1 MNQLVLLPMP
11 QRLHRLEGSCRLQ
24 AEGFIWLRGDICDAL
39 LRTGR
44 ILQEALASVG
54 PRWELT
60 AAPGDDESRLGAIIH
75 VDPAQA
81 PQPEGYRLTIGANGV
96 HIMAHDVA
104 GAFYAAMAIRQL
116 ARQCV
121 GVGELPCLRIEDWPD
136 FPHRGVM
143 LDISRDKVP
152 TMETLYALVDL
163 LAEWRINQFQLYTEH
178 TFAYRHHREVWEN
191 ASPMTGEQVM
201 ALDATCR
208 QRFIELVPNQNSF
221 GHLHRWLK
229 HPRYRHLAETPD
241 GFQSPWGDDPFS
253 FCPLEPGS
261 LELLAELY
269 AELLPHFSSRQFNVG
284 CDETFD
290 LGQGRS
296 RPACEE
302 RGVGRVYL
310 EFLLKIHQLVQR
322 HGRTMQLWGDI
333 ILHYPDLIPELP
345 KDVIA
350 LEWGYEADHPFARNG
365 QKLAQAGVPY
375 YVCPGTSSWNT
386 IAGRTANALG
396 NLWNAAE
403 SGLALR
409 QAQDEAHGAIG
420 YLITDWGDHGHWQHL
435 PVSFLSY
442 AYGAAVS
449 WAAQA
454 NRDLDLPRALDLHAF
469 QDAAGVMGRLAYD
482 LGNAYREAGVLVPN
496 ASLLALLLLRPDQP
510 VTESDWP
517 GLTVEGLERTLEY
530 VDGVMSP
537 LSQACPEPCPERSR
551 RDSRRARMARP
562 DAALIADEFRNAAAL
577 LRHACRL
584 GIARLHTESG
594 EIASFSTETR
604 RVLASE
610 LEEIITEFRRLWL
623 ARNRPGGLADSVV
636 RMERLLTMYRGE

>member
-1 MNQLVLLPMP
+1 MTDQFVLLPMP
-11 QRLHRLEGSCRLQ
+11 QRLHRLEGSHRLQ
-24 AEGFIWLRGDICDAL
+24 PER
-39 LRTGR
+39 
-44 ILQEALASVG
+44 EAIV
-54 PRWELT
+54 
-60 AAPGDDESRLGAIIH
+60 H
-75 VDPAQA
+75 VDPAQV
-81 PQPEGYRLTIGANGV
+81 PQPEGYRLTIGADGI
-96 HIMAHDVA
+96 HIVAHDAA
-104 GAFYAAMAIRQL
+104 GAFYAAMAMRQI
-116 ARQCV
+116 ARQSA
-121 GVGELPCLRIEDWPD
+121 GAGELPCLRIEDWPD

-163 LAEWRINQFQLYTEH
+163 LAEWRINQLQLYTEH

-201 ALDATCR
+201 ALDAYCR

-229 HPRYRHLAETPD
+229 HPRYRRLAETPA
-241 GFQSPWGDDPFS
+241 GFQSPWGDDPLS
-253 FCPLEPGS
+253 LCPLEPGS

-269 AELLPHFSSRQFNVG
+269 DELLPHFSSRQFNVG

-296 RPACEE
+296 RAACEE

-322 HGRTMQLWGDI
+322 RGRTMQFWGDI
-333 ILHYPDLIPELP
+333 ILHYPDLISELP

-365 QKLAQAGVPY
+365 QKFAQAGVPY
-375 YVCPGTSSWNT
+375 YVCPGTSSWNS

-403 SGLALR
+403 SG
-409 QAQDEAHGAIG
+409 QAHGAIG
-420 YLITDWGDHGHWQHL
+420 YLITDWGDNGHWQHL
-435 PVSFLSY
+435 PVSFLGY

-454 NRDLDLPRALDLHAF
+454 NRNLDLPRALDLHAF

-496 ASLLALLLLRPDQP
+496 ASLLALLLLYPEQP

-517 GLTVEGLERTLEY
+517 GLTAEGLERTLEY
-530 VDGVMSP
+530 VDRVMAP
-537 LSQACPEPCPERSR
+537 LSQA
-551 RDSRRARMARP
+551 RMALYRTVQYGARP
-562 DAALIADEFRNAAAL
+562 DAELIADEFRNAAAL

-584 GIARLHTESG
+584 GIARLQAESG
-594 EIASFSTETR
+594 EIASIPVEMR
-604 RVLASE
+604 RALASE
-610 LEEIITEFRRLWL
+610 LEEIVAEYRRLWL
-623 ARNRPGGLADSVV
+623 SRNRPGGLADSVG
-636 RMERLLTMYRGE
+636 RMERLLTILNLE

>member
-1 MNQLVLLPMP
+1 LTNELVLLPMP
-11 QRLHRLEGSCRLQ
+11 QRLHRLEGSHRLQ
-24 AEGFIWLRGDICDAL
+24 PER
-39 LRTGR
+39 
-44 ILQEALASVG
+44 EAIV
-54 PRWELT
+54 
-60 AAPGDDESRLGAIIH
+60 H
-75 VDPAQA
+75 VDPAQVRQTEA
-81 PQPEGYRLTIGANGV
+81 YRLTIGPDSI
-96 HIMAHDVA
+96 HIVAHDAA
-104 GAFYAAMAIRQL
+104 GAFYAAMTMRQL
-116 ARQCV
+116 ARQCA
-121 GVGELPCLRIEDWPD
+121 GMGEVPCLRIEDWPD

-178 TFAYRHHREVWEN
+178 TFAYRHHREVWEH

-201 ALDATCR
+201 ALDAYCR

-229 HPRYRHLAETPD
+229 HPRYRHLAETPA

-253 FCPLEPGS
+253 LCPLEPGS
-261 LELLAELY
+261 LELLAELFD
-269 AELLPHFSSRQFNVG
+269 ELLPHFSSRQFNVG

-296 RPACEE
+296 RAACEE

-322 HGRTMQLWGDI
+322 HGRTMQFWGDI

-345 KDVIA
+345 KDIIA
-350 LEWGYEADHPFARNG
+350 LEWGYEADHPFARNS
-365 QKLAQAGVPY
+365 QKFAQAGVPY
-375 YVCPGTSSWNT
+375 YVCPGTSSWNS

-403 SGLALR
+403 SGC
-409 QAQDEAHGAIG
+409 AHGAIG
-420 YLITDWGDHGHWQHL
+420 YLITDWGDNGHWQHL
-435 PVSFLSY
+435 PVSFLGY

-454 NRDLDLPRALDLHAF
+454 NQELDLPRALDLHAF

-482 LGNAYREAGVLVPN
+482 LGNAYQEVGLLVPN
-496 ASLLALLLLRPDQP
+496 ASLLALLLLHPDQP

-517 GLTVEGLERTLEY
+517 GLTVEGLERTLDY
-530 VDGVMSP
+530 VDRVMAP
-537 LSQACPEPCPERSR
+537 LFSQA
-551 RDSRRARMARP
+551 RMALYRTVQYGARP
-562 DAALIADEFRNAAAL
+562 DAELIADEFRNAAAL

-584 GIARLHTESG
+584 GIARLHAESG
-594 EIASFSTETR
+594 EITSIPAETR
-604 RVLASE
+604 RALASQ
-610 LEEIITEFRRLWL
+610 LEGTMAEYRRLWL
-623 ARNRPGGLADSVV
+623 SRNRPGGLADSVG
-636 RMERLLTMYRGE
+636 RMERLLTLYRSD

>member
-1 MNQLVLLPMP
+1 MP
-11 QRLHRLEGSCRLQ
+11 QRLHRLEGSHRLQ
-24 AEGFIWLRGDICDAL
+24 PER
-39 LRTGR
+39 
-44 ILQEALASVG
+44 EAIV
-54 PRWELT
+54 
-60 AAPGDDESRLGAIIH
+60 H
-75 VDPAQA
+75 VDPAQV
-81 PQPEGYRLTIGANGV
+81 PQPEGYRLTIGPDSI
-96 HIMAHDVA
+96 HIVAHDSA
-104 GAFYAAMAIRQL
+104 GAFYAAMTMRQL
-116 ARQCV
+116 ARQAD
-121 GVGELPCLRIEDWPD
+121 GAGELPCLCIEDWPD

-163 LAEWRINQFQLYTEH
+163 LAEWRINQLQLYTEH

-201 ALDATCR
+201 GLDAYCR

-229 HPRYRHLAETPD
+229 HPHYRHLAETPD
-241 GFQSPWGDDPFS
+241 GYQSPWGDDPFS
-253 FCPLEPGS
+253 LCPLEPGS

-269 AELLPHFSSRQFNVG
+269 DEFLPHFSSRQFNVG
-284 CDETFD
+284 CDETFE

-296 RPACEE
+296 RAACEE
-302 RGVGRVYL
+302 RGTGRVYL

-322 HGRTMQLWGDI
+322 HGRTMQFWGDI

-345 KDVIA
+345 KDIIA

-365 QKLAQAGVPY
+365 QKFAQAGVPY
-375 YVCPGTSSWNT
+375 YVCPGASSWNT

-403 SGLALR
+403 SG
-409 QAQDEAHGAIG
+409 QAHGAIG
-420 YLITDWGDHGHWQHL
+420 YLITDWGDNGHWQHL
-435 PVSFLSY
+435 PVSFLGY

-482 LGNAYREAGVLVPN
+482 LGNAYQEPGVLVPN
-496 ASLLALLLLRPDQP
+496 ASLLALILLRPDQP
-510 VTESDWP
+510 VTEGDWP
-517 GLTVEGLERTLEY
+517 GLSVEGLERTLEY
-530 VDGVMSP
+530 VDRVMAS
-537 LSQACPEPCPERSR
+537 LSQ
-551 RDSRRARMARP
+551 ARMARP
-562 DAALIADEFRNAAAL
+562 DAELIADEFRNAAAL

-584 GIARLHTESG
+584 GIARRQADGG
-594 EIASFSTETR
+594 EIASIPLETR
-604 RVLASE
+604 RALASE
-610 LEEIITEFRRLWL
+610 LEEIVAEYRRLWL
-623 ARNRPGGLADSVV
+623 RRNRPGGLADSVG
-636 RMERLLTMYRGE
+636 RMERLLTLYRSD

>member
-1 MNQLVLLPMP
+1 MP
-11 QRLHRLEGSCRLQ
+11 QRLHCLGGSHRLQ
-24 AEGFIWLRGDICDAL
+24 PERFIWLKGDPTGDL
-39 LRTGR
+39 LRTGQT
-44 ILQEALASVG
+44 LQEALASVG

-60 AAPGDDESRLGAIIH
+60 AAPGDDASRLGAIIH
-75 VDPAQA
+75 VDSAQV
-81 PQPEGYRLTIGANGV
+81 PWPEGYRLTIGADGI
-96 HIMAHDVA
+96 HIVAHDAA
-104 GAFYAAMAIRQL
+104 GALYAAMTMRQI

-121 GVGELPCLRIEDWPD
+121 GAGELPCLRIEDWPD

-143 LDISRDKVP
+143 LDMSRDKVP
-152 TMETLYALVDL
+152 TMQTLYALVDL
-163 LAEWRINQFQLYTEH
+163 LAEVRINQLQLYTEH
-178 TFAYRHHREVWEN
+178 TFAYRNHREVWEQ

-201 ALDATCR
+201 ALDASCR

-221 GHLHRWLK
+221 GHMHRWLR
-229 HPRYRHLAETPD
+229 HPRYRHLAETPA

-253 FCPLEPGS
+253 LCPLEPGS

-269 AELLPHFSSRQFNVG
+269 NELLPHFCSRQFNVG

-296 RPACEE
+296 RAACEE

-310 EFLLKIHQLVQR
+310 EFLLKVHRLVQR
-322 HGRTMQLWGDI
+322 HGRTMQFWGDI

-345 KDVIA
+345 RGVVA
-350 LEWGYEADHPFARNG
+350 LEWGYEADHPFAKNG
-365 QKLAQAGVPY
+365 QKFAQAGVPY
-375 YVCPGTSSWNT
+375 YVCPGTSSWNA

-403 SGLALR
+403 SGLA
-409 QAQDEAHGAIG
+409 HGAIG
-420 YLITDWGDHGHWQHL
+420 YLITDWGDYGHWQHL
-435 PVSFLSY
+435 PVSFLGY

-454 NRDLDLPRALDLHAF
+454 NRDLDLARALDLHAF

-482 LGNAYREAGVLVPN
+482 LGNAYQEPGLLVPN

-510 VTESDWP
+510 VTEGDWP

-530 VDGVMSP
+530 VDRKMAP
-537 LSQACPEPCPERSR
+537 LSL
-551 RDSRRARMARP
+551 ARMARP
-562 DAALIADEFRNAAAL
+562 DAELIADEFRNAAAL

-584 GIARLHTESG
+584 GIARLQAESG
-594 EIASFSTETR
+594 EIASIAMDTR
-604 RVLASE
+604 QALASE
-610 LEEIITEFRRLWL
+610 LQGIVAEYRRLWL
-623 ARNRPGGLADSVV
+623 ARNRPGGLADSAG
-636 RMERLLTMYRGE
+636 RMERLLGMYRVECL

>member
-1 MNQLVLLPMP
+1 MTDEFVLLPMP
-11 QRLHRLEGSCRLQ
+11 QRLHRLEGSHRLHP
-24 AEGFIWLRGDICDAL
+24 ERFIWLKGDTSDAL
-39 LRTGR
+39 LRTGW

-60 AAPGDDESRLGAIIH
+60 AAPGEDVSRLGAIVH
-75 VDPAQA
+75 VDPAQV
-81 PQPEGYRLTIGANGV
+81 PWPEGYRLTISADRI
-96 HIMAHDVA
+96 HIAAHDAA
-104 GAFYAAMAIRQL
+104 GAFYAAMTVRQL
-116 ARQCV
+116 TRQSV
-121 GVGELPCLRIEDWPD
+121 GAGALPCLCIEDWPD

-152 TMETLYALVDL
+152 TMETLYALADL

-178 TFAYRHHREVWEN
+178 TFAYRHHREVWEK

-201 ALDATCR
+201 ALDAYCR

-229 HPRYRHLAETPD
+229 HPRYRHLAEIPD
-241 GFQSPWGDDPFS
+241 GFEHPWGNEPFS
-253 FCPLEPGS
+253 LCPLEPGS

-269 AELLPHFSSRQFNVG
+269 DELLPHFSSRQFNVG

-296 RPACEE
+296 RAACEE

-322 HGRTMQLWGDI
+322 YGRTMQFWGDI
-333 ILHYPDLIPELP
+333 IMHYPDLIPELP
-345 KDVIA
+345 KDIIA
-350 LEWGYEADHPFARNG
+350 LEWGYEADHPFAKDS
-365 QKLAQAGVPY
+365 QKFEQAGVPY
-375 YVCPGTSSWNT
+375 YVCPGTSSWNA

-403 SGLALR
+403 SGR
-409 QAQDEAHGAIG
+409 AHGAIG
-420 YLITDWGDHGHWQHL
+420 YLTTDWGDHGHWQHL
-435 PVSFLSY
+435 PISFLGY

-449 WAAQA
+449 WASQA
-454 NRDLDLPRALDLHAF
+454 NRDLDLPRVLDLHAF
-469 QDAAGVMGRLAYD
+469 QDAAGVMGCLAYD

-496 ASLLALLLLRPDQP
+496 ASLLALFLLRPDQP
-510 VTESDWP
+510 LVEGDWP

-530 VDGVMSP
+530 VDGVMAP
-537 LSQACPEPCPERSR
+537 LSQACPEH
-551 RDSRRARMARP
+551 SRRARMAHP
-562 DAALIADEFRNAAAL
+562 DAELIADEFRNAAAM

-584 GIARLHTESG
+584 GIARLLTASG
-594 EIASFSTETR
+594 DIASIPVETR
-604 RVLASE
+604 RALTSE
-610 LEEIITEFRRLWL
+610 LEEIMSEYRRLWL
-623 ARNRPGGLADSVV
+623 SRNRPGGLADSVG
-636 RMERLLTMYRGE
+636 RMERLLAMYQIE

>member
-1 MNQLVLLPMP
+1 MP
-11 QRLHRLEGSCRLQ
+11 QRLQRLEGSHRLQ
-24 AEGFIWLRGDICDAL
+24 SERFIWLKSDIPSDL

-44 ILQEALASVG
+44 IVQEALASIG

-60 AAPGDDESRLGAIIH
+60 AAPGDDAGRLGVIVH
-75 VDPAQA
+75 VDPAQV
-81 PQPEGYRLTIGANGV
+81 PWPEGYRLSIGADGI
-96 HIMAHDVA
+96 HIVAHDAA
-104 GAFYAAMAIRQL
+104 GAFYAAMTLRQM
-116 ARQCV
+116 ARQCA
-121 GVGELPCLRIEDWPD
+121 GAGELPCLRIEDWPD

-163 LAEWRINQFQLYTEH
+163 LAEWRINQLQLYTEH

-201 ALDATCR
+201 ALDAYCR

-229 HPRYRHLAETPD
+229 HPRYRHLAETPA

-253 FCPLEPGS
+253 LCPLEPGS
-261 LELLAELY
+261 PELLAELY
-269 AELLPHFSSRQFNVG
+269 DELLPHFSSRQFNVG
-284 CDETFD
+284 CDETFE
-290 LGQGRS
+290 LGQGKS
-296 RPACEE
+296 RAACEE

-322 HGRTMQLWGDI
+322 HGRAMQFWGDI
-333 ILHYPDLIPELP
+333 IRHYPDLISELP
-345 KDVIA
+345 KDIIA
-350 LEWGYEADHPFARNG
+350 LEWGYEAEHPFARNG
-365 QKLAQAGVPY
+365 QKFAQAGVPY
-375 YVCPGTSSWNT
+375 YVCPGTSSWNA

-396 NLWNAAE
+396 NLWSAAE
-403 SGLALR
+403 SGKT
-409 QAQDEAHGAIG
+409 HGAIG

-435 PVSFLSY
+435 PVAFLGY

-454 NRDLDLPRALDLHAF
+454 NQDLDLPQALDLHAF
-469 QDAAGVMGRLAYD
+469 QDAADVMGRLAYD
-482 LGNAYREAGVLVPN
+482 LGNAYREAAALVPN

-530 VDGVMSP
+530 VDRAMAP
-537 LSQACPEPCPERSR
+537 LSQAGTVLDRTVQYG
-551 RDSRRARMARP
+551 ARP
-562 DAALIADEFRNAAAL
+562 GAELIADEFRNAAAL

-584 GIARLHTESG
+584 GIARLRADSG
-594 EIASFSTETR
+594 EIAAIPLETR
-604 RVLASE
+604 RALASE
-610 LEEIITEFRRLWL
+610 LEKIVAEYRRLWL
-623 ARNRPGGLADSVV
+623 RRNRPGGLADSVG
-636 RMERLLTMYRGE
+636 RMERLLSMYRAG

>member
-1 MNQLVLLPMP
+1 MP
-11 QRLHRLEGSCRLQ
+11 QRLHRLEGSHRLQ
-24 AEGFIWLRGDICDAL
+24 PER
-39 LRTGR
+39 
-44 ILQEALASVG
+44 EAIV
-54 PRWELT
+54 
-60 AAPGDDESRLGAIIH
+60 H
-75 VDPAQA
+75 VDPAQV
-81 PQPEGYRLTIGANGV
+81 PQPEGYRLTIGADGI
-96 HIMAHDVA
+96 HIVAHDAA
-104 GAFYAAMAIRQL
+104 GAFYAAMAMRQI
-116 ARQCV
+116 ARQSASA
-121 GVGELPCLRIEDWPD
+121 GELPCLRIEDWPD

-163 LAEWRINQFQLYTEH
+163 LAEWRINQLQLYTEH
-178 TFAYRHHREVWEN
+178 TFAYRHHRQVWEN

-201 ALDATCR
+201 GLDAYCR
-208 QRFIELVPNQNSF
+208 ERFIELVPNQNSF

-229 HPRYRHLAETPD
+229 HPRYRHLAEIPA

-253 FCPLEPGS
+253 LCPLEPGS

-269 AELLPHFSSRQFNVG
+269 DELLPHFSSRQFNVG

-296 RPACEE
+296 RAACEE
-302 RGVGRVYL
+302 RGMGRVYL

-322 HGRTMQLWGDI
+322 RGRTMQFWGDI
-333 ILHYPDLIPELP
+333 ILYYPDLIPELP
-345 KDVIA
+345 KDIIA
-350 LEWGYEADHPFARNG
+350 LEWGYEADHPFAKSG
-365 QKLAQAGVPY
+365 QKFEQAGVPY
-375 YVCPGTSSWNT
+375 YVCPGTSSWNS

-396 NLWNAAE
+396 NLWNAAQ
-403 SGLALR
+403 SG
-409 QAQDEAHGAIG
+409 QAHGAIG

-435 PVSFLSY
+435 PVSFLGY

-482 LGNAYREAGVLVPN
+482 LGNAYREVGVLVPN

-517 GLTVEGLERTLEY
+517 GLTVEGLERTLDY
-530 VDGVMSP
+530 VDRVIAP
-537 LSQACPEPCPERSR
+537 LSE
-551 RDSRRARMARP
+551 ARMARP
-562 DAALIADEFRNAAAL
+562 DAELIADEFRHAAAL

-584 GIARLHTESG
+584 GIARLRTESG
-594 EIASFSTETR
+594 ETVSIPAETR
-604 RVLASE
+604 RALASE
-610 LEEIITEFRRLWL
+610 LEGIVAEYRRLWL
-623 ARNRPGGLADSVV
+623 RRNRPGGLADSVG
-636 RMERLLTMYRGE
+636 RMERLLAILNPE

>member
-1 MNQLVLLPMP
+1 MTNEFILLPMP
-11 QRLHRLEGSCRLQ
+11 QRLHRLEGSHRLQ
-24 AEGFIWLRGDICDAL
+24 PER
-39 LRTGR
+39 
-44 ILQEALASVG
+44 EAIV
-54 PRWELT
+54 
-60 AAPGDDESRLGAIIH
+60 H
-75 VDPAQA
+75 VDPAQV
-81 PQPEGYRLTIGANGV
+81 PWPEGYRLTIGAD
-96 HIMAHDVA
+96 HIHIVAHDAA
-104 GAFYAAMAIRQL
+104 GAFYAAMTMKQL
-116 ARQCV
+116 ARQCASA
-121 GVGELPCLRIEDWPD
+121 GELPCLRIEDWPD

-178 TFAYRHHREVWEN
+178 TFAYRHHRDVWEN

-201 ALDATCR
+201 ALDAYCR
-208 QRFIELVPNQNSF
+208 QRFVELVPNQNSF

-229 HPRYRHLAETPD
+229 HPRYRRLAETPG
-241 GFQSPWGDDPFS
+241 GFQHPWGDEPFS
-253 FCPLEPGS
+253 LCPLEPGS

-269 AELLPHFSSRQFNVG
+269 GELLPHFSSRQFNVG

-296 RPACEE
+296 RAACEE

-322 HGRTMQLWGDI
+322 HGRTMQFWGDI

-365 QKLAQAGVPY
+365 QKFAQAGVPY
-375 YVCPGTSSWNT
+375 HVCPGTSSWNS

-403 SGLALR
+403 SG
-409 QAQDEAHGAIG
+409 QAHGAIG
-420 YLITDWGDHGHWQHL
+420 YLITDWGDNGHWQHL
-435 PVSFLSY
+435 PVSFLGY

-454 NRDLDLPRALDLHAF
+454 NRDLDLPRAIDLHAF
-469 QDAAGVMGRLAYD
+469 QDVAGVMGRLAYD
-482 LGNAYREAGVLVPN
+482 LGNAYQEAGVLVPN
-496 ASLLALLLLRPDQP
+496 ASLLALLLLRPEP
-510 VTESDWP
+510 LMEGDWP

-530 VDGVMSP
+530 VDRVMAP
-537 LSQACPEPCPERSR
+537 LSQ
-551 RDSRRARMARP
+551 ARMARP
-562 DAALIADEFRNAAAL
+562 DADLIADEFRNAAAL

-584 GIARLHTESG
+584 GIARLHAESG
-594 EIASFSTETR
+594 EIASIPVETR
-604 RVLASE
+604 RALVSE
-610 LEEIITEFRRLWL
+610 LEGIVAEYQRLWL
-623 ARNRPGGLADSVV
+623 SRNRPGGLADSVG
-636 RMERLLTMYRGE
+636 RMERLLTLYRAE